1 LEKEYTIKVFGILD
15 DGKGHLLP
23 LYGILGIKLRGS
35 AGDGSFRISATVIN
49 LGIAALLFSVLMEPL
64 QPISERG

>member
-35 AGDGSFRISATVIN
+35 AGDGSFKISATVIN
-49 LGIAALLFSVLMEPL
+49 LGIAAF
-64 QPISERG
+64 